1 VDYYDLV
8 SDPVDLSLIAARL
21 ASGTYYATLDMFI
34 ADLTKMV
41 ANCKYYNAPATPW
54 YTCAHKVSTWVSE
67 YLARHVL
74 VGPTP
79 PPPPP
84 KAAPSPLVPGAGEG
98 EEASGAAAA
107 EDGETAPAPPDAAG
121 AGAASGSVS

>member
-8 SDPVDLSLIAARL
+8 SDPVDLSLVAARL
-21 ASGTYYATLDMFI
+21 AARTYYATLDMFI

-54 YTCAHKVSTWVSE
+54 YTCAHKVGQWVSE

-74 VGPTP
+74 VGPP
-79 PPPPP
+79 PPPPA
-84 KAAPSPLVPGAGEG
+84 KAAPSPVVPGAGEG
-98 EEASGAAAA
+98 EEVPVAAA
-107 EDGETAPAPPDAAG
+107 EGPAAPTDSAG
-121 AGAASGSVS
+121 AGAAAASGSVC